1 MHGKLS
7 MKRIFASMLLLAC
20 AALFTA
26 GFFAGASAHAEEAA
40 AVKTI
45 PTTEI
50 KTEEG
55 VDAGTISAEEVEIAR
70 AVTAE
75 RIYWLLGLW
84 LCIVLAA
91 VLIRWQ
97 LHDDDKLYKE
107 GYYSREL

>member
-1 MHGKLS
+1 
-7 MKRIFASMLLLAC
+7 MKRIFASLLLLAF

-26 GFFAGASAHAEEAA
+26 GFFASAPARAEEAA

-50 KTEEG
+50 KTDEG
-55 VDAGTISAEEVEIAR
+55 AGAGTISAEEVEKAR
-70 AVTAE
+70 AITAE
-75 RIYWLLGLW
+75 RIYWLIGLW
-84 LCIVLAA
+84 LLIALAA

-97 LHDDDKLYKE
+97 LRHDDKLYQE